1 MSHPNIQ
8 GSSRMLFLLKICR
21 CQVKV
26 EFFPSHILSFLPH
39 VKHSKIHFICKQY
52 ACNGI
57 WSSDIICWVY
67 QGHILRTLFVHLRT
81 IFVHFEAA
89 AAAAYQPPRPQPK
102 FSRSNIVTRHW
113 LKILGW
119 VQICWLGVAT
129 QAQRWQFGAVA
140 HAFCATAPNCHFGA
154 AASAAYRGF

>member
-1 MSHPNIQ
+1 MNMYNLNAQKFGIQ
-8 GSSRMLFLLKICR
+8 HFSVFTLFWCL
-21 CQVKV
+21 
-26 EFFPSHILSFLPH
+26 
-39 VKHSKIHFICKQY
+39 
-52 ACNGI
+52 
-57 WSSDIICWVY
+57 
-67 QGHILRTLFVHLRT
+67 LRTLFVHLRT

-129 QAQRWQFGAVA
+129 
-140 HAFCATAPNCHFGA
+140 
-154 AASAAYRGF
+154 